1 MVKKKVK
8 IIEIKKDIKV
18 KEEKAK
24 VKQVKKQEPKKIQSR
39 IAKIPEIKRPLKNL
53 SEIVQEGEPIPSVPV
68 QKEEETRVQEK
79 KEKLSINYE
88 VKSNYASSNYAQKNE
103 KSYALSRDVFS
114 QKEVFIEG
122 NKTSSGL
129 GTLRSQRDIA
139 GGRGDVFVA
148 SSKGTDLRSSYQE
161 KDNYQPHYQHE
172 TIDAEKKDDKKRR
185 RDMF

>member
-88 VKSNYASSNYAQKNE
+88 IKLRFFK
-103 KSYALSRDVFS
+103 LCT
-114 QKEVFIEG
+114 KE
-122 NKTSSGL
+122 
-129 GTLRSQRDIA
+129 
-139 GGRGDVFVA
+139 
-148 SSKGTDLRSSYQE
+148 
-161 KDNYQPHYQHE
+161 
-172 TIDAEKKDDKKRR
+172 
-185 RDMF
+185 